1 MRFVASGKKIK
12 VNATI
17 VIAASMKKA
26 PMRRAH
32 HRGGIA
38 HFDSQLHCN
47 SLRRR
52 HRSPVVSLHGR
63 RRTRSPNSPI
73 PELFDRIVNLSRR
86 RGFVFPSAEIYGGFR
101 STYDYGPLGVLML
114 RNVKAAWWRSMVQ
127 LRDDIV
133 GLDAAILSPPA
144 IWEASGHLQNFTDPL
159 VDCRN
164 CRERF
169 RLDKLDDPN
178 TCPNCGAKDSF
189 TEPRQFNLMFKTYA
203 GPIEE
208 SAAEVYLRP
217 ETAQGMFVNFDN
229 VLTTSR
235 KKPPFGIAQI
245 GKSFR
250 NEITPGN
257 FVFRTREF
265 EQMEMEY
272 FVPPEEAAQW
282 YEYWTQERYRWYVDL
297 GIPESKLRLRAHD
310 PDELSHYSS
319 GTSDVEF
326 LFPWGWDELEG
337 IANRGDYDLTQH
349 SKASGER
356 LEYFDQATGERY
368 VPHVIE
374 PAAGAT
380 RTMMAFLMAAYDE
393 EEVRGEKQ
401 DSPAARLPPVALPG
415 CGAAFVA
422 QREAVTARPRRPAP
436 AATASDDGVR
446 RDAVDRTP
454 VSPPGRDRHA
464 TVRHRRLRIARR
476 QGGDDPRARHD
487 GADPRADRR
496 CRRSRSE
503 LVVGPSGQALDQGQ
517 SSVVGRACCEP
528 RVVDVLRPRA
538 RSGRARRPAPVRGR
552 RSSVSIP
559 TGLDLLHLQCH
570 LGTDTLS
577 WAGRGARVVG
587 LDFSEPAIETAR
599 SLAADVGLEDRAEFV
614 VSDVYDAVD
623 ALAWSPLRRRVHGH
637 RRALPGCPTST
648 DGPGPR
654 LRWSSRRG
662 VLYVVEIHPFLWP
675 FAETPDPE
683 LAYPYFGV
691 VESDDAF
698 GSYTDRSLPTEHNH
712 VYERNWAMGDVITA
726 VVRAGMTIELVGE
739 HEMGVEQ
746 KWPFMVRGR
755 DRFWRMPKDRPSDSA
770 ALVAARRADAV
781 ADEGIAGGHH

>member
-1 MRFVASGKKIK
+1 MTGD
-12 VNATI
+12 NAQ
-17 VIAASMKKA
+17 SEQ
-26 PMRRAH
+26 P
-32 HRGGIA
+32 
-38 HFDSQLHCN
+38 D
-47 SLRRR
+47 
-52 HRSPVVSLHGR
+52 
-63 RRTRSPNSPI
+63 

-101 STYDYGPLGVLML
+101 SAYDYGPLGVLML

-144 IWEASGHLQNFTDPL
+144 IWDASGHLQSFTDPL

-169 RLDKLDDPN
+169 RLDKLDDPH

-217 ETAQGMFVNFDN
+217 ETAQGMFVNFNN
-229 VLTTSR
+229 VVTSSR

-272 FVPPEEAAQW
+272 FVPPEEAGRW
-282 YEYWTQERYRWYVDL
+282 YEYWMQERYRWYVDL

-349 SKASGER
+349 SKASGEK
-356 LEYFDQATGERY
+356 LEYFDQATGEHY

-393 EEVRGEKQ
+393 EEVRGETRTVLRLDSRLSPYQVAVLPLSRNEKLSPLARDVLHRLQPHLMTEYDETQSIGRRYRRQ
-401 DSPAARLPPVALPG
+401 DEIGTPLCVTVDFESL
-415 CGAAFVA
+415 
-422 QREAVTARPRRPAP
+422 EDKAVTIRQ
-436 AATASDDGVR
+436 
-446 RDAVDRTP
+446 RDTMEQTRVAIED
-454 VSPPGRDRHA
+454 
-464 TVRHRRLRIARR
+464 
-476 QGGDDPRARHD
+476 
-487 GADPRADRR
+487 
-496 CRRSRSE
+496 
-503 LVVGPSGQALDQGQ
+503 VVGH
-517 SSVVGRACCEP
+517 V
-528 RVVDVLRPRA
+528 
-538 RSGRARRPAPVRGR
+538 
-552 RSSVSIP
+552 
-559 TGLDLLHLQCH
+559 
-570 LGTDTLS
+570 
-577 WAGRGARVVG
+577 
-587 LDFSEPAIETAR
+587 R
-599 SLAADVGLEDRAEFV
+599 SLL
-614 VSDVYDAVD
+614 
-623 ALAWSPLRRRVHGH
+623 
-637 RRALPGCPTST
+637 
-648 DGPGPR
+648 
-654 LRWSSRRG
+654 
-662 VLYVVEIHPFLWP
+662 
-675 FAETPDPE
+675 
-683 LAYPYFGV
+683 
-691 VESDDAF
+691 
-698 GSYTDRSLPTEHNH
+698 
-712 VYERNWAMGDVITA
+712 
-726 VVRAGMTIELVGE
+726 
-739 HEMGVEQ
+739 
-746 KWPFMVRGR
+746 
-755 DRFWRMPKDRPSDSA
+755 
-770 ALVAARRADAV
+770 
-781 ADEGIAGGHH
+781 